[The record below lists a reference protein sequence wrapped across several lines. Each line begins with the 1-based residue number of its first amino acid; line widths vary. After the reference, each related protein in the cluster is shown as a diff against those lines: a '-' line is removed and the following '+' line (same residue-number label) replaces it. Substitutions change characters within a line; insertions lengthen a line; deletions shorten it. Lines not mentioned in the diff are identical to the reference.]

1 MKFFLTSLTGH
12 LQERLTSWRTWT
24 LLILFPLA
32 MFAAARLL
40 PAQEVSAPVQV
51 GVVLPEE
58 GGEDFWRRLEKRS
71 GLVVS
76 FQLASYDTAER
87 QVAAGLWDCALLLPE
102 DFEARLKRQELEGLF
117 TLLIGPG
124 STVYPIVRETAAAC
138 AAECVSPQMAEQYL
152 LNSGILEAEELNTV
166 RPRLEQ
172 ALPEGERVL
181 VSLETV
187 DGTPLDPL
195 VLADSG
201 VSNLLAGLTAIVLL
215 IWVLFAAMDLGRW
228 LDAPFAR
235 RLTPLRG
242 GLALLLPRLAGELC
256 PALCAGM
263 LALLAAGGTPACLM
277 VLIPYLMFWGA
288 AALAAAQCRPLWS
301 ALPAL
306 MPFVPALCLLLSPV
320 LLDLSLLFPTLAP
333 VIRWMPV
340 TLYLRACGGAW
351 QDGLVLAFGGGGLL
365 LLSLIMGQKTNR
377 EPS

>member
-12 LQERLTSWRTWT
+12 LRERLTSCRTWT

-51 GVVLPEE
+51 GVALPEE

-102 DFEARLKRQELEGLF
+102 DFEVRLEGQELEGLF

-152 LNSGILEAEELNTV
+152 LNSGILEAEELDTV

-195 VLADSG
+195 ALADSG

-228 LDAPFAR
+228 LDSPFAR
-235 RLTPLRG
+235 RLVPLRG
-242 GLALLLPRLAGELC
+242 RLALLLPRLAGELC

-263 LALLAAGGTPACLM
+263 LALLAAGGAPACLV
-277 VLIPYLMFWGA
+277 VLVPYLMFWGA
-288 AALAAAQCRPLWS
+288 AALAAAQCRPLWN

-351 QDGLVLAFGGGGLL
+351 RDGLVLAFGGGGLL
-365 LLSLIMGQKTNR
+365 LLSLVMGQKTNR